1 MTLQIQIPHSQD
13 AYYVLKVEAAADV
26 KEGRQ
31 SPSEE
36 VESWEQHG

>member
-13 AYYVLKVEAAADV
+13 AYYVLKFEA
-26 KEGRQ
+26 EGRCEGGKQ
-31 SPSEE
+31 GPSEE